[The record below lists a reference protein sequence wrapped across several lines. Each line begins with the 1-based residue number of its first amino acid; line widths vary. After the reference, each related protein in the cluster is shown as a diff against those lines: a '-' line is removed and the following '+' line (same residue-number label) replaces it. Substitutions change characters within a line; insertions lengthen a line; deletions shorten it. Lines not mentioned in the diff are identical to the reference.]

1 MSRSF
6 ERNTQL
12 IKLSTLIVIFRMIS
26 VKSSSLTSTFE
37 IDSSIRDFIVFN
49 KLMKCSLTFF
59 FMIDFIFFINVV
71 VRFVLYSVFRVLIIT
86 FRDLINC
93 NVCSIRFSNF
103 ILFSS
108 FSFNEQRMTSSS
120 LNFSS
125 NFWKNQTLR
134 SVLWSFFVLINFS
147 EITMYWRQY

>member
-1 MSRSF
+1 LSRSF